1 MKEFKTTSE
10 QIELL
15 KQRGLIIPD
24 EERAK
29 KYLLSQN
36 YYNLING
43 YARFFPR
50 EGDNYTAQT
59 SFDEITSL
67 YVFEREFKQVLL
79 LGILEAETHLRS
91 IFAHRFAE
99 KFKDEPYAYLNI
111 NCYEQDKTLLV
122 AKTISNLSRKI
133 LAHNKDKSNKN
144 SSIAHYLRKYKH
156 VPIWVLDRKSV
167 V

>member
-59 SFDEITSL
+59 SFDEITTL
-67 YVFEREFKQVLL
+67 CVLKHKL
-79 LGILEAETHLRS
+79 L
-91 IFAHRFAE
+91 
-99 KFKDEPYAYLNI
+99 
-111 NCYEQDKTLLV
+111 
-122 AKTISNLSRKI
+122 
-133 LAHNKDKSNKN
+133 
-144 SSIAHYLRKYKH
+144 
-156 VPIWVLDRKSV
+156 
-167 V
+167 

>member
-50 EGDNYTAQT
+50 EGDNYTA
-59 SFDEITSL
+59 
-67 YVFEREFKQVLL
+67 
-79 LGILEAETHLRS
+79 
-91 IFAHRFAE
+91 
-99 KFKDEPYAYLNI
+99 
-111 NCYEQDKTLLV
+111 
-122 AKTISNLSRKI
+122 
-133 LAHNKDKSNKN
+133 
-144 SSIAHYLRKYKH
+144 
-156 VPIWVLDRKSV
+156 
-167 V
+167 